1 MGSGFGMLCKRSTNS
16 CLSQN
21 AVFYFLRH
29 EQASIVPAATLT
41 QPSEQWDERHVP
53 AILSL
58 SNISHPLEI
67 NRTDRKEPHATL
79 QTCSSLAHAAVGN
92 ATAAVYSGFNHQ

>member
-1 MGSGFGMLCKRSTNS
+1 MPVG
-16 CLSQN
+16 
-21 AVFYFLRH
+21 
-29 EQASIVPAATLT
+29 
-41 QPSEQWDERHVP
+41 
-53 AILSL
+53 LSL

-92 ATAAVYSGFNHQ
+92 ATAAVYPGFNHQWT